1 MRLRVKMTFRV
12 RLLQYQRVRDKQTGP
27 STCGAGLCR
36 GEICSILL
44 FPKKKQKKKQ
54 ASGVLQLQG
63 QVSIDE
69 RNCKC
74 VGSASCLFPAM
85 AVAVNAVAKWPPVN
99 TPVNRRGEHVTRK
112 WSVR

>member
-1 MRLRVKMTFRV
+1 MRLRVQMTFQVRV
-12 RLLQYQRVRDKQTGP
+12 LSG
-27 STCGAGLCR
+27 
-36 GEICSILL
+36 GERQADWPKHLRRWALPWGNL
-44 FPKKKQKKKQ
+44 FNSVVSKKKKQKKKQ
-54 ASGVLQLQG
+54 ASGVLQLQA
-63 QVSIDE
+63 QVSINE

-99 TPVNRRGEHVTRK
+99 TPVNRRDEHVTRK